1 MDVLKTEFVRDG
13 KNQIIG
19 SITSGFDNGDTIA
32 RDRSGHI
39 LGHANSTFHNTRD
52 AEGHLVSR
60 NSSDPSLLLRK

>member
-1 MDVLKTEFVRDG
+1 MDMPKTTYVRDG

-19 SITSGFDNGDTIA
+19 SVTSGLATGISVA
-32 RDRSGHI
+32 RDRSGRI

-60 NSSDPSLLLRK
+60 NCDDAGLLFRR